1 VRRAATACR
10 PPGTT
15 GYYEDY
21 GPLSL
26 VGRCYQRVYAYGRDY
41 SVFRKRHHG
50 RPVGDL
56 PATRFVACLQ
66 NHDQIGNRAVGER
79 SAVLMSPGRLR
90 VGAALL
96 LLSPQ
101 VPMLF
106 QGEEWA
112 ASTPFQYFTDH
123 QDPELGRAVSEGR
136 RREFSAFGWSPEDV
150 PDPQDV
156 ATRDRSVL
164 DWTEVDKD
172 EHAAVLAWHRDLL
185 AVRRAYREL
194 TDGRTDTVA
203 VVGDDAA
210 GWIALRRGRVVVAV
224 NIGAGPAVVP
234 LVLTAPDAFP
244 DLEAGAATPAV
255 DLRVVLASD
264 PGIDLAGDHV
274 SLPADSVAV
283 VEIARRR

>member
-1 VRRAATACR
+1 
-10 PPGTT
+10 
-15 GYYEDY
+15 
-21 GPLSL
+21 
-26 VGRCYQRVYAYGRDY
+26 
-41 SVFRKRHHG
+41 
-50 RPVGDL
+50 VGDL